1 MDSRAPSKQSRIH
14 RSKIRYAS
22 DPKARPTPDVDLIYG
37 RGSYTRKFVVEY
49 DWGQFVK
56 ALMDWE
62 EEGRHKEYMCSM
74 RNEELLEPK

>member
-1 MDSRAPSKQSRIH
+1 MDSRSPINHSRIH
-14 RSKIRYAS
+14 RSKIRYSS
-22 DPKARPTPDVDLIYG
+22 DPKASKTPDALIYG
-37 RGSYTRKFVVEY
+37 RGSYTREFDVLN

-62 EEGRHKEYMCSM
+62 EEGRHKEFMCSM